1 MADCKNGQTGTVQI
15 ADKQGTDERIN
26 MSITDVMYWL
36 DKMQEKDRLIYTK
49 EEIERLN
56 RQIYCRC
63 LETGDMFDIKEIV
76 KEYSPAVWQG
86 ICISRADVKKKPCAW
101 QESPC
106 DWTEKEEDNQITV
119 LLPNEP
125 VVIVRE
131 SLCKEWYYLYA
142 RNAAGWVRKDCIAD
156 CGGSDCDIWE
166 NMCKEVRTAADDNA
180 GSTSRHSDLH
190 CMDCDIQQRNGRQP
204 DFYVIT
210 ASRWRTECN
219 PKDRR
224 VSQIPLYMGT
234 ILKKCNGKEF
244 AGIPYNGDIAA
255 LFPVKNQNGQYEER
269 AIQLTQAVGAVCGF
283 LPCTAENILKLA
295 FSMLGEVYGWGGS
308 LDSRDCSMMVHD
320 IFACFGICLPKD
332 TTGLQSLKGLD
343 IFMDLTS
350 YSKEEKEQILT
361 RLRPGAVLGFPG
373 HVMIYLGKTGQDY
386 YVISQTGHFY
396 QKTDTG
402 FEKVT
407 VNSCV
412 VNSLSVY
419 RKNEKTWLNS
429 LTYCLLYDF

>member
-1 MADCKNGQTGTVQI
+1 M
-15 ADKQGTDERIN
+15 
-26 MSITDVMYWL
+26 
-36 DKMQEKDRLIYTK
+36 
-49 EEIERLN
+49 
-56 RQIYCRC
+56 
-63 LETGDMFDIKEIV
+63 
-76 KEYSPAVWQG
+76 
-86 ICISRADVKKKPCAW
+86 
-101 QESPC
+101 
-106 DWTEKEEDNQITV
+106 

-156 CGGSDCDIWE
+156 CGGSDCDI
-166 NMCKEVRTAADDNA
+166 
-180 GSTSRHSDLH
+180 
-190 CMDCDIQQRNGRQP
+190 QQRNGRQP

-219 PKDRR
+219 PKDKC
-224 VSQIPLYMGT
+224 VTQIPLYMGT
-234 ILKKCNGKEF
+234 ILKKCNEKEF
-244 AGIPYNGDIAA
+244 AGIPYNGNIAA

-269 AIQLTQAVGAVCGF
+269 AIQLTQAAGAVCGF
-283 LPCTAENILKLA
+283 LPCTAENILKLT

-396 QKTDTG
+396 QKTDTE

>member
-1 MADCKNGQTGTVQI
+1 
-15 ADKQGTDERIN
+15 
-26 MSITDVMYWL
+26 MYWL

-76 KEYSPAVWQG
+76 KEYSPAVWPG
-86 ICISRADVKKKPCAW
+86 ICISRADVKKKLGAW

-106 DWTEKEEDNQITV
+106 DWTEKDGDNQITV

-131 SLCKEWYYLYA
+131 SSCKEWYYLYA

-156 CGGSDCDIWE
+156 CGGSDCDI
-166 NMCKEVRTAADDNA
+166 
-180 GSTSRHSDLH
+180 
-190 CMDCDIQQRNGRQP
+190 QQRNGRQP

-219 PKDRR
+219 PKYKC

-244 AGIPYNGDIAA
+244 AGFPYNGNIAA
-255 LFPVKNQNGQYEER
+255 LFPIKNQNGQYEER
-269 AIQLTQAVGAVCGF
+269 QIQLTQAAGAVCGF

>member
-1 MADCKNGQTGTVQI
+1 
-15 ADKQGTDERIN
+15 
-26 MSITDVMYWL
+26 
-36 DKMQEKDRLIYTK
+36 
-49 EEIERLN
+49 
-56 RQIYCRC
+56 
-63 LETGDMFDIKEIV
+63 MFDIKEIA
-76 KEYSPAVWQG
+76 KEYSPEVRNG
-86 ICISRADVKKKPCAW
+86 ICISRADVKKKPSLRH
-101 QESPC
+101 ESPC
-106 DWTEKEEDNQITV
+106 DRTKEDEDNQITV

-131 SLCKEWYYLYA
+131 SSCKEWYYLYA

-156 CGGSDCDIWE
+156 CSGRDCDIWE
-166 NMCKEVRTAADDNA
+166 NICS
-180 GSTSRHSDLH
+180 G
-190 CMDCDIQQRNGRQP
+190 QQEAGRQQ

-219 PKDRR
+219 PKDGF

-234 ILKKCNGKEF
+234 VLKKYNGKTF
-244 AGIPYNGDIAA
+244 AGIPYNGNVTVI
-255 LFPVKNQNGQYEER
+255 FPIKNQNGQYEER
-269 AIQLTQAVGAVCGF
+269 TTQLTQAAGAVCGS
-283 LPCTAENILKLA
+283 LPCTAENIVKLA
-295 FSMLGEVYGWGGS
+295 FSMLGEIYGWGGS

-332 TTGLQSLKGLD
+332 TTGLQSLNGLD

-373 HVMIYLGKTGQDY
+373 HVMIYLGKAGQDY

-396 QKTDTG
+396 QKTDIG

-412 VNSLSVY
+412 VSSLSVY

>member
-1 MADCKNGQTGTVQI
+1 MADCKNEQMCIVQI

-76 KEYSPAVWQG
+76 KEYSPAVWPG
-86 ICISRADVKKKPCAW
+86 ICISRADVKKKLGAW

-106 DWTEKEEDNQITV
+106 DWTEKDGDNQITV

-156 CGGSDCDIWE
+156 CGGSDCDI
-166 NMCKEVRTAADDNA
+166 
-180 GSTSRHSDLH
+180 
-190 CMDCDIQQRNGRQP
+190 QQRNGRQP

-219 PKDRR
+219 PKDKC

-244 AGIPYNGDIAA
+244 AGFPYNGNIAA

-269 AIQLTQAVGAVCGF
+269 AIQLTQAAGAVCGF